1 MLLSVVISINS
12 KNPFR
17 KKVTF
22 SIIEI
27 NTKYIDVLHLCFI
40 GCFLRKMRKG
50 YNSDLFVV
58 NIMIDKRNETVWRLN
73 FGHINVTMTRSRET
87 HPFSWKV

>member
-40 GCFLRKMRKG
+40 GCFLRKMR
-50 YNSDLFVV
+50 F
-58 NIMIDKRNETVWRLN
+58 NELRKMQFNELQLRTVLTQAAWNLL
-73 FGHINVTMTRSRET
+73 G
-87 HPFSWKV
+87 PFDSESSYYL